1 MIIKGKINV
10 LKIPKH
16 LLFKGEK
23 GTYLDIDIVEKREPD
38 QYGKTH
44 SISVYD
50 KETKEKIYI
59 GDGTVKEFGNNQT
72 TAPAGSSS
80 HPDDDLLF

>member
-44 SISVYD
+44 AISVYD

-59 GDGTVKEFGNNQT
+59 GDGTLKDFSGGHST
-72 TAPAGSSS
+72 SSGTPS
-80 HPDDDLLF
+80 QSDDDFTF

>member
-59 GDGTVKEFGNNQT
+59 GDGTVKEFGNKHST
-72 TAPAGSSS
+72 SSGTPS
-80 HPDDDLLF
+80 QSDDDFTF